1 MIKLLIVDDSLFFRF
16 TIRSIV
22 ETDPEIEVIGEAE
35 DGQAALKIMEKNRP
49 DVVTMDVEM
58 PNMDGIQATREI
70 MARFPTPIIMVSNY
84 TQEESSST
92 IQALEHG
99 AVDFISKK
107 NSMAKFELLRVN
119 NEILTKVHF
128 WGKNSLPFV
137 QHRLSLEKKKRR
149 DHADIPSGAGS
160 EGFIAATQGAAPD
173 TGRPAMEK
181 VTPVTPVDLVVIGV
195 STGGPS
201 VMSDFLTSTG
211 ELPCPMVIAQH
222 MPARFTASLA
232 YHLNRKTGLNVL
244 EGSDGMVL
252 KPGMVV
258 IAPGGKNSGVVR
270 NKDEELVLKVHEGQK
285 TPYKPSVDLLFT
297 TSASVAL
304 SPVAIIMTGMGDDGS
319 KGAKDFATKG
329 FPVLAQDPETCVV
342 GGMPASALKAGVVNE
357 SLDLD
362 EICER
367 LASWSGA
374 GRDR

>member
-22 ETDPEIEVIGEAE
+22 ETDPEIEVLGEAE
-35 DGQAALKIMEKNRP
+35 DGQEALKIMEKDRP

-58 PNMDGIQATREI
+58 PNMDGIQTTREI

-137 QHRLSLEKKKRR
+137 QHRLSLEKKRGR
-149 DHADIPSGAGS
+149 DPADIPSSANSAGF
-160 EGFIAATQGAAPD
+160 GATQAVAPD
-173 TGRPAMEK
+173 VAKPTVGQ
-181 VTPVTPVDLVVIGV
+181 VTPVMPVDLVVIGV

-211 ELPCPMVIAQH
+211 ELSCPMVIAQH

-232 YHLNRKTGLNVL
+232 YHLNSKTGLNVL
-244 EGSDGMVL
+244 EGSEGMAL

-270 NKDEELVLKVHEGQK
+270 NRDEELVLRVHEGQK

-297 TSASVAL
+297 TSASVAS

-319 KGAKDFATKG
+319 KGAKSFAARG
-329 FPVLAQDPETCVV
+329 FPVLAQNPETCVV
-342 GGMPASALKAGVVNE
+342 SGMPASAMKAGVVTE
-357 SLDLD
+357 ALDLD

-367 LASWSGA
+367 LANWSGV
-374 GRDR
+374 GRNQ